1 MAFLNKKKRFIAV
14 ELWRMRVLYFT
25 SQRKCSQ
32 ILMFVSEEIAGLTTH
47 ASSPRRMLCSI
58 PFNANFLVLLQT
70 KKKNVTRD
78 ENDHNFDS
86 GNKVAFY

>member
-1 MAFLNKKKRFIAV
+1 MLHHLAGCYAAF
-14 ELWRMRVLYFT
+14 
-25 SQRKCSQ
+25 
-32 ILMFVSEEIAGLTTH
+32 
-47 ASSPRRMLCSI
+47 

-78 ENDHNFDS
+78 GNDHNFDS